1 MLIIRLQ
8 RVGRRNEPTFR
19 IVVTDSKNGP
29 KSGKAL
35 EVVGAYDPREAK
47 GNKGNNRL
55 DAERIKHWIS
65 KGAQVSDTVHN
76 MLVSAKIIE
85 GKKINVLPRKSPIVK
100 EEKPADKKVVPK
112 TEVSPV
118 EAVIDAPKG
127 EVKTEALAV

>member
-1 MLIIRLQ
+1 MLIVRLQ

-19 IVVTDSKNGP
+19 VVVTDSKNGP

-47 GNKGNNRL
+47 GNKGNNHL

-76 MLVSAKIIE
+76 LLVSAKIIQ

-100 EEKPADKKVVPK
+100 EEKPAEKKAAPQA
-112 TEVSPV
+112 EVAPAEAKAEAPV
-118 EAVIDAPKG
+118 AA
-127 EVKTEALAV
+127 

>member
-55 DAERIKHWIS
+55 DTERIKHWIS

-76 MLVSAKIIE
+76 MLISAKVIQ
-85 GKKINVLPRKSPIVK
+85 GKKINVLPKKKPIVK
-100 EEKPADKKVVPK
+100 EEKPVEKKAVPPAGV
-112 TEVSPV
+112 TP
-118 EAVIDAPKG
+118 APS
-127 EVKTEALAV
+127 EVKAEAPTV

>member
-1 MLIIRLQ
+1 MLIVRLQ

-19 IVVTDSKNGP
+19 VVVTDSKNGP

-35 EVVGAYDPREAK
+35 EVVGSYDPREAK

-76 MLVSAKIIE
+76 LLVSAKIIQ
-85 GKKINVLPRKSPIVK
+85 GKKINVLPKKSPIVK
-100 EEKPADKKVVPK
+100 EEKPGDKKVAPK
-112 TEVSPV
+112 V
-118 EAVIDAPKG
+118 EAPKE
-127 EVKTEALAV
+127 EVKTEAPAA

>member
-1 MLIIRLQ
+1 
-8 RVGRRNEPTFR
+8 VGRRNEPTFR

-55 DAERIKHWIS
+55 DTERIKHWIS

-76 MLVSAKIIE
+76 MLISAKVIQ
-85 GKKINVLPRKSPIVK
+85 GKKINVLPKKKPIVK
-100 EEKPADKKVVPK
+100 EEKPVEKKAVPPAGV
-112 TEVSPV
+112 TP
-118 EAVIDAPKG
+118 APS
-127 EVKTEALAV
+127 EVKAEAPTV